1 MMSTFFADVAFTY
14 ILIRF
19 FSVIYNLLLF
29 LVNRFCLL
37 FFTEIIVDKHGVKI
51 VSQTIDK
58 KYILNRLLQ
67 MNNAFISCKYINSEP
82 YVIAKMQRII
92 YNIRDMKGGGIVDN
106 GYTKRIRERVL
117 SLEDGTVFVMSDFA
131 DIADTST
138 IRQSLSRL
146 VQSGTLR
153 RILKGV
159 YEKPKYS
166 KLLDEYVAA
175 DPEAVAN
182 ALARS
187 YHWTIAPCGNTALNL
202 LGLSTQVTAVWSYIS
217 DGPYKTYEWNST
229 KLEFK
234 HRTNKEITGLSYM
247 TSLVIQALKTL
258 GRSNVTPEVI
268 QMLSEKLT
276 DKDKQA
282 CLKEATE
289 STDWVYDTIR
299 QICGGEKVQ

>member
-1 MMSTFFADVAFTY
+1 
-14 ILIRF
+14 
-19 FSVIYNLLLF
+19 
-29 LVNRFCLL
+29 
-37 FFTEIIVDKHGVKI
+37 
-51 VSQTIDK
+51 
-58 KYILNRLLQ
+58 
-67 MNNAFISCKYINSEP
+67 
-82 YVIAKMQRII
+82 MQE
-92 YNIRDMKGGGIVDN
+92 
-106 GYTKRIRERVL
+106 IRERIL
-117 SLEDGTVFVMSDFA
+117 SAEEGSVFSTSDFA
-131 DIADTST
+131 DIADTNTVRSA
-138 IRQSLSRL
+138 LYRL
-146 VQSGTLR
+146 IQDGILR
-153 RILKGV
+153 RILNGV

-258 GRSNVTPEVI
+258 GRSNITPEVI

-276 DKDKQA
+276 DKDKQV

>member
-1 MMSTFFADVAFTY
+1 M
-14 ILIRF
+14 
-19 FSVIYNLLLF
+19 
-29 LVNRFCLL
+29 
-37 FFTEIIVDKHGVKI
+37 
-51 VSQTIDK
+51 
-58 KYILNRLLQ
+58 
-67 MNNAFISCKYINSEP
+67 
-82 YVIAKMQRII
+82 
-92 YNIRDMKGGGIVDN
+92 DN
-106 GYTKRIRERVL
+106 GYMQEIRARIIAA
-117 SLEDGTVFVMSDFA
+117 EDGAVFVAPDFA
-131 DIADTST
+131 DITDTAT
-138 IRQSLSRL
+138 IRQGLKRL
-146 VQSGTLR
+146 YQSGIIR
-153 RILKGV
+153 RIIRGV

-175 DPEAVAN
+175 DPDAVAK

-258 GRSNVTPEVI
+258 GRTNVTPEII
-268 QMLSEKLT
+268 QTLSKKLSE
-276 DKDKQA
+276 DEKQA

-299 QICGGEKVQ
+299 KMCGGDTQ

>member
-1 MMSTFFADVAFTY
+1 M
-14 ILIRF
+14 
-19 FSVIYNLLLF
+19 
-29 LVNRFCLL
+29 
-37 FFTEIIVDKHGVKI
+37 
-51 VSQTIDK
+51 
-58 KYILNRLLQ
+58 
-67 MNNAFISCKYINSEP
+67 
-82 YVIAKMQRII
+82 AKGYMQE
-92 YNIRDMKGGGIVDN
+92 
-106 GYTKRIRERVL
+106 IRERIL
-117 SLEDGTVFVMSDFA
+117 SAEEGSVFSTSDFA
-131 DIADTST
+131 DIADTNTVRSA
-138 IRQSLSRL
+138 LYRL
-146 VQSGTLR
+146 IQDGILR
-153 RILKGV
+153 RILNGV

-175 DPEAVAN
+175 DPEAVAS

-268 QMLSEKLT
+268 QLLSEKLT

-299 QICGGEKVQ
+299 QICGGENVQ

>member
-1 MMSTFFADVAFTY
+1 M
-14 ILIRF
+14 
-19 FSVIYNLLLF
+19 
-29 LVNRFCLL
+29 
-37 FFTEIIVDKHGVKI
+37 
-51 VSQTIDK
+51 
-58 KYILNRLLQ
+58 
-67 MNNAFISCKYINSEP
+67 
-82 YVIAKMQRII
+82 
-92 YNIRDMKGGGIVDN
+92 DN
-106 GYTKRIRERVL
+106 GYMQEIRARIL
-117 SLEDGTVFVMSDFA
+117 AAEDGAVFVAPDFA
-131 DIADTST
+131 DIADTAT
-138 IRQSLSRL
+138 IRQGLKRL
-146 VQSGTLR
+146 YQSGIIR
-153 RILKGV
+153 RIIRGI

-175 DPEAVAN
+175 DPDAVAK
-182 ALARS
+182 ALARN

-258 GRSNVTPEVI
+258 GRTNVTPEII
-268 QMLSEKLT
+268 QTLSEKLSEAE
-276 DKDKQA
+276 KQA

-299 QICGGEKVQ
+299 KMCGGDTQ

>member
-1 MMSTFFADVAFTY
+1 MANGYSKQIQEQIKAAA
-14 ILIRF
+14 
-19 FSVIYNLLLF
+19 
-29 LVNRFCLL
+29 
-37 FFTEIIVDKHGVKI
+37 EG
-51 VSQTIDK
+51 TI
-58 KYILNRLLQ
+58 
-67 MNNAFISCKYINSEP
+67 FIS
-82 YVIAKMQRII
+82 
-92 YNIRDMKGGGIVDN
+92 
-106 GYTKRIRERVL
+106 
-117 SLEDGTVFVMSDFA
+117 SDFA
-131 DIADTST
+131 DIADTET
-138 IRQSLSRL
+138 IRRNLNRL
-146 VQSGTLR
+146 TQAGMLR

-299 QICGGEKVQ
+299 QICGD